1 MHGVY
6 ATKFAIAAL
15 GLALAL
21 PQTALAQP
29 VPAPAVDPAA
39 LKATITAKEKDPGA
53 APEVFAAYRAL
64 ALHYAAAK
72 DVKLARES
80 WQRAAQHFVRGKFE
94 KNGDAVARVA
104 AEAELR
110 LLEPAV
116 TAALEHKIAPLA
128 AGTPPKQLDEL
139 RKHLNEMQNSLLGA
153 VPKNGTAQV
162 ARKGGLLDQLGQVFD
177 YKADEISL
185 QSALQ
190 LAKIATQAAS
200 TVRALKAVEMWTPV
214 EIAALEAE
222 TKQIAP
228 DFEQRELFFLEP
240 LYRRMENSGFKSPLI
255 ADLRK
260 ELNHLRPKD
269 YPLSDAQNASDVDQ
283 VTPEQ
288 AEASKAA
295 GLAQGATN
303 LTLKVKYLRKAC
315 KLDPKNTRYQELLN
329 AAEADL
335 LAEKTK

>member
-1 MHGVY
+1 M
-6 ATKFAIAAL
+6 
-15 GLALAL
+15 
-21 PQTALAQP
+21 
-29 VPAPAVDPAA
+29 
-39 LKATITAKEKDPGA
+39 
-53 APEVFAAYRAL
+53 
-64 ALHYAAAK
+64 
-72 DVKLARES
+72 
-80 WQRAAQHFVRGKFE
+80 
-94 KNGDAVARVA
+94 
-104 AEAELR
+104 
-110 LLEPAV
+110 
-116 TAALEHKIAPLA
+116 
-128 AGTPPKQLDEL
+128 
-139 RKHLNEMQNSLLGA
+139 
-153 VPKNGTAQV
+153 
-162 ARKGGLLDQLGQVFD
+162 LDQLGQIFD

-185 QSALQ
+185 QAALQ
-190 LAKIATQAAS
+190 LARIATQSAA
-200 TVRALKAVEMWTPV
+200 TVRGLKAADTWTPV
-214 EIAALEAE
+214 ETAALDAE
-222 TKQIAP
+222 IKQIAP

-240 LYRRMENSGFKSPLI
+240 LYRRMENSGFKSALI

-315 KLDPKNTRYQELLN
+315 KLDPKNARYQELLN